1 MGWPATK
8 PKKLIDGYYIEIKN
22 KNQKSGGIKI
32 HRDNIKELV
41 IAIQEY
47 GKTKEV
53 TVLGKL
59 ENGKMKPIDVA
70 QLA

>member
-1 MGWPATK
+1 MGRPATK
-8 PKKLIDGYYIEIKN
+8 PKKLRDGFYIEIKN

-47 GKTKEV
+47 EKTKEV

>member
-1 MGWPATK
+1 MGRPATK
-8 PKKLIDGYYIEIKN
+8 PKKLRDGYYIEIKN

-47 GKTKEV
+47 EKTKEV

-59 ENGKMKPIDVA
+59 ENGKMKAIDIA
-70 QLA
+70 QLV

>member
-1 MGWPATK
+1 MGRPATK
-8 PKKLIDGYYIEIKN
+8 PKKLRDGYYIEIKN

-32 HRDNIKELV
+32 HRENIKELV

-47 GKTKEV
+47 EKTKEV

-59 ENGKMKPIDVA
+59 ENGKMKEIDMA
-70 QLA
+70 QLI